1 MKKIS
6 LFLTLVIGMLFGTIV
21 YAEGT
26 SEAFPKDW
34 VSELKLSTIS
44 QNVIYRY
51 TATGTV
57 QFPEIINDTGKNV
70 LVYLKEKD
78 GGYDSEVYP
87 MKTIESNAL
96 SASDNEYLSGE
107 AFNIYYKEITNT
119 EFLNKVDASDVIKL
133 SSYSDG
139 DELSYQFEKYIYND
153 TTADITLTV
162 TNGTTNP
169 TVTTVTVPKDTI
181 YGFDWMITSVT
192 VGNNTGNTQDPTP
205 EDTPDDVPDTTPAGG
220 SGNYVEDPA
229 AGNGNNNNNN
239 ANENEEE
246 NPTTGLSLSIVVI
259 AGLLIVASVLLVV
272 SERNKVYKSI

>member
-6 LFLTLVIGMLFGTIV
+6 LFLTLVIGMLFGVVV
-21 YAEGT
+21 YAEES

-96 SASDNEYLSGE
+96 SSSDNEYLSGE

-139 DELSYQFEKYIYND
+139 DELSYRFEKYIYND

-169 TVTTVTVPKDTI
+169 TVTTVTVPKDTL
-181 YGFDWMITSVT
+181 YGFDWMITRVT

-205 EDTPDDVPDTTPAGG
+205 EDTPDVPDTTPAGG
-220 SGNYVEDPA
+220 TGNYVEDPA

-239 ANENEEE
+239 TNENEEE